1 MVTDAPLQRLRGPGG
16 LVLLVRQ
23 LPPRSWYRVEGF
35 NCSTGPLTREAL
47 LETFDAGQLREY
59 ATVYGMPF
67 ALVGGTFTGNAL
79 DHWCRRGKST
89 AWLAAR
95 AVWE

>member
-1 MVTDAPLQRLRGPGG
+1 MPDAPLQRLRGPGG

-23 LPPRSWYRVEGF
+23 LPPRSWYRVEGIEAQR
-35 NCSTGPLTREAL
+35 LTRDELFDQFNRRTLNFSEAI
-47 LETFDAGQLREY
+47 
-59 ATVYGMPF
+59 PF